1 MPSKSMKFIEDEI
14 PSLMGHPQS
23 KESFFLDPELKDEF
37 RDYHKKSFNIMV
49 MIFLFILGSSFFFC
63 RCNIQNHFND
73 GLYFGCSFLCTFGS
87 IALCTYYVTASFV
100 EYSIT
105 DKNNRM
111 HRLFYYMSLRW
122 VETII
127 LDCIPVLGTLGVA
140 FGLYGRV
147 MNGPCHDDISL
158 WDSQRCNPCAKS
170 KSVPLDHFVFLLLM
184 PSFAQSLVMGMTFRA
199 LVICW
204 TISFAG
210 ISLSFF
216 QVNAQFDVWPLIGPF
231 IVILTTF
238 RYEEQR
244 RQTFSNKIKTAAA
257 DKEKQKCILLHQQAE
272 NQLLIEKNNHESK
285 IHKME
290 AEEECRLMVKEQEQM
305 VALIG
310 NIAHDLKTP
319 LQSFMV
325 DLEALETDVD
335 YRKCKN
341 CSFLNHYAHKGM
353 IVLRLLLSIYL
364 SDTNAYHLLELK
376 DFEEFCTVCII
387 SHVMHRSRRLS

>member
-1 MPSKSMKFIEDEI
+1 MPSKSMKFVEDEI

-23 KESFFLDPELKDEF
+23 KESFFFSPELRDEF
-37 RDYHKKSFNIMV
+37 RDFNKKSFNITI
-49 MIFLFILGSSFFFC
+49 MIFLFSMGSSFFFC

-73 GLYFGCSFLCTFGS
+73 GLYFGCSFLCTLVS

-105 DKNNRM
+105 DKNNRV

-147 MNGPCHDDISL
+147 MNGPCHDNISL

-170 KSVPLDHFVFLLLM
+170 KSVPLDHFVFLLLL
-184 PSFAQSLVMGMTFRA
+184 PAFAQSLVTGMTFRA
-199 LVICW
+199 LVVCW
-204 TISFAG
+204 TVSLAG
-210 ISLSFF
+210 TTLSFL

-244 RQTFSNKIKTAAA
+244 RQTFSNKIMTAAA
-257 DKEKQKCILLHQQAE
+257 NKEKQKCILLRQQAE
-272 NQLLIEKNNHESK
+272 HQLLFEKNNHESK

-335 YRKCKN
+335 YGKCKN
-341 CSFLNHYAHKGM
+341 FSFLNHYAHSRECITRTVGN
-353 IVLRLLLSIYL
+353 VLRLLIVINLFVE
-364 SDTNAYHLLELK
+364 A
-376 DFEEFCTVCII
+376 
-387 SHVMHRSRRLS
+387 